1 LSCKKK
7 LPQYRIAVEFRH
19 NSWLNEKNRERTIE
33 FLTDNKLPFVCVD
46 EPQGF
51 KSSVPP
57 VIEATSDI
65 AIIRFHGR
73 NAAIWEKKGTTVQER
88 FNYLY
93 SDDELKEWVPKVRE
107 LAGKT
112 RQLHIL
118 CNNNYEYKAVRNAG
132 QMKLIL
138 D

>member
-1 LSCKKK
+1 M
-7 LPQYRIAVEFRH
+7 EFRH

-93 SDDELKEWVPKVRE
+93 SEDELKEWVPKVRE

-118 CNNNYEYKAVRNAG
+118 FNNNYEYKAVRNAG

>member
-1 LSCKKK
+1 M
-7 LPQYRIAVEFRH
+7 
-19 NSWLNEKNRERTIE
+19 
-33 FLTDNKLPFVCVD
+33 D

-118 CNNNYEYKAVRNAG
+118 FNNNYEYKAVRNAG

>member
-1 LSCKKK
+1 
-7 LPQYRIAVEFRH
+7 VEFRH

-73 NAAIWEKKGTTVQER
+73 DAAIWEKKGTTVQER

-118 CNNNYEYKAVRNAG
+118 FNNNYEYKAVRNAG

>member
-1 LSCKKK
+1 
-7 LPQYRIAVEFRH
+7 
-19 NSWLNEKNRERTIE
+19 
-33 FLTDNKLPFVCVD
+33 LPFVCVD

-118 CNNNYEYKAVRNAG
+118 FNNNYEYQAVRNAG

>member
-1 LSCKKK
+1 M
-7 LPQYRIAVEFRH
+7 EFRH

-118 CNNNYEYKAVRNAG
+118 FNNNYEYKAVRNAG